1 MATYLVLLR
10 FTEQGAKNLKKSTAR
25 AGDFREAAA
34 KTGVAVEAQYWTVGS
49 ADGVLI
55 LKADQEAAVLRCIA
69 SLAAEG
75 NVRTQTMRALDAKE
89 FEAIAGK

>member
-1 MATYLVLLR
+1 MATYLVLLN

-25 AGDFREAAA
+25 AAAFREAAVKA
-34 KTGVAVEAQYWTVGS
+34 GVAVEAQYWTIGS
-49 ADGVLI
+49 FDGALI
-55 LKADQEAAVLRCIA
+55 LKADQEATVLRCVTG
-69 SLAAEG
+69 LAAEG